1 MFNQHTEMRDQ
12 LQNRHDKMVNDV
24 NGFTNCRVE
33 LHGLDMT
40 RDVTGPSSKELLGQA
55 DIGMSREGDKSCM
68 CIIYNEGCSGG
79 RRRLAESEI
88 IVNTMENH
96 HGAKMIKIMNEFGS
110 TLGIDLNNVKGFF
123 LALKDSMVEL
133 QDSVDRI
140 AERLD
145 MEVIDPK
152 TNEAKSKKSK
162 KSKAMKDDGGE
173 EEVPDEESLF
183 NRNLHETG
191 VEGEEKASGNEEA
204 KRTAEAMELK
214 LDSVEKKMDSV
225 ENKMTGITIK
235 DEVELIKGKVD
246 KIEGKVDKI
255 EAKVQSMEGKVESME
270 SKVDKIEKSMEE
282 LKDMLSKLVMG
293 GGAAAV

>member
-12 LQNRHDKMVNDV
+12 LQNRHEKMVNDV

-33 LHGLDMT
+33 LQGLDMT

-55 DIGMSREGDKSCM
+55 DINMGRERDKSCM

-96 HGAKMIKIMNEFGS
+96 QGAMLMEE
-110 TLGIDLNNVKGFF
+110 LNASEEREINMENSF
-123 LALKDSMVEL
+123 LAMRDRMVEL

-140 AERLD
+140 AEKLD

-162 KSKAMKDDGGE
+162 KSKAIKDDGGE

-235 DEVELIKGKVD
+235 DEVKVMREEVREMKG
-246 KIEGKVDKI
+246 
-255 EAKVQSMEGKVESME
+255 
-270 SKVDKIEKSMEE
+270 KVDKIEKSMEE

-293 GGAAAV
+293 GGAAEE

>member
-12 LQNRHDKMVNDV
+12 LQNRHEKMVNDV

-33 LHGLDMT
+33 LQGLDMT
-40 RDVTGPSSKELLGQA
+40 RDPTGPSSKELLGQA
-55 DIGMSREGDKSCM
+55 DIGMREGDKSCM
-68 CIIYNEGCSGG
+68 CIIFNQGCSGG

-96 HGAKMIKIMNEFGS
+96 QGAMLMEE
-110 TLGIDLNNVKGFF
+110 LNASEEREINMENSF
-123 LALKDSMVEL
+123 LAMRDRMVEL

-140 AERLD
+140 AEKLD

-162 KSKAMKDDGGE
+162 KSKAIKDDGGE

-293 GGAAAV
+293 GGAASV

>member
-12 LQNRHDKMVNDV
+12 LQNRHEKMVNDV

-33 LHGLDMT
+33 LQGFDIT
-40 RDVTGPSSKELLGQA
+40 RDPTGPSQKELLEKA
-55 DIGMSREGDKSCM
+55 DIDRGRKGDKSCM
-68 CIIYNEGCSGG
+68 CIIFTQGCSSG

-96 HGAKMIKIMNEFGS
+96 QGAMLMEE
-110 TLGIDLNNVKGFF
+110 LNASEEREINMENSF
-123 LALKDSMVEL
+123 LAMRDRMVEL

-140 AERLD
+140 AEKLD

-162 KSKAMKDDGGE
+162 KSKAIKDDGGG

-191 VEGEEKASGNEEA
+191 FVGERVDNDEIKKTVEAIEV
-204 KRTAEAMELK
+204 K
-214 LDSVEKKMDSV
+214 LDAVQKKMDSV

-235 DEVELIKGKVD
+235 DEVKVMREEVREM
-246 KIEGKVDKI
+246 K
-255 EAKVQSMEGKVESME
+255 GKVESME

-293 GGAAAV
+293 GGAAEE

>member
-33 LHGLDMT
+33 LQGLVTT
-40 RDVTGPSSKELLGQA
+40 RDPTGPSQKELLGQA
-55 DIGMSREGDKSCM
+55 DIDRGRKGDKSCM
-68 CIIYNEGCSGG
+68 CIIFNQGCSSG

-96 HGAKMIKIMNEFGS
+96 QGAMLMEE
-110 TLGIDLNNVKGFF
+110 LNASEEREINMENTF
-123 LALKDSMVEL
+123 LAMRDRMVEL

-140 AERLD
+140 AEKLD

-152 TNEAKSKKSK
+152 MNEAKSKKSK
-162 KSKAMKDDGGE
+162 KSKAIKDDGGE

-191 VEGEEKASGNEEA
+191 FVGERVDNDEIKKTVEAIEV
-204 KRTAEAMELK
+204 K

-235 DEVELIKGKVD
+235 DEVKVMREEVREM
-246 KIEGKVDKI
+246 K
-255 EAKVQSMEGKVESME
+255 GKVESME

-293 GGAAAV
+293 GGAAGV

>member
-1 MFNQHTEMRDQ
+1 MENSFLAMRD
-12 LQNRHDKMVNDV
+12 R
-24 NGFTNCRVE
+24 
-33 LHGLDMT
+33 
-40 RDVTGPSSKELLGQA
+40 
-55 DIGMSREGDKSCM
+55 
-68 CIIYNEGCSGG
+68 
-79 RRRLAESEI
+79 
-88 IVNTMENH
+88 
-96 HGAKMIKIMNEFGS
+96 
-110 TLGIDLNNVKGFF
+110 
-123 LALKDSMVEL
+123 MVEL

-140 AERLD
+140 AEKLD

-152 TNEAKSKKSK
+152 MNAKSKKAK
-162 KSKAMKDDGGE
+162 KSKAIKDDGGG

-183 NRNLHETG
+183 NRNLHEAGFVGERVDNDEIKKT
-191 VEGEEKASGNEEA
+191 VEAIEV
-204 KRTAEAMELK
+204 K

-235 DEVELIKGKVD
+235 EEVELIKGKVD

>member
-12 LQNRHDKMVNDV
+12 LQNRHEKMVNDV

-33 LHGLDMT
+33 LQGLDMT

-55 DIGMSREGDKSCM
+55 DIDMGREGDKSCM
-68 CIIYNEGCSGG
+68 CIIFTQGCSSG

-96 HGAKMIKIMNEFGS
+96 QGAMLMEE
-110 TLGIDLNNVKGFF
+110 LNASEEREINMENSF
-123 LALKDSMVEL
+123 LAMRDRMVEL

-140 AERLD
+140 AEKLD

-162 KSKAMKDDGGE
+162 KSKAIKDDGGG

-191 VEGEEKASGNEEA
+191 FVGERVDNDEIKKTVEAIEV
-204 KRTAEAMELK
+204 K

-235 DEVELIKGKVD
+235 DEVKVMREEVREM
-246 KIEGKVDKI
+246 K
-255 EAKVQSMEGKVESME
+255 GKVESME

-293 GGAAAV
+293 GGAAEE

>member
-24 NGFTNCRVE
+24 KEYTNCRVE
-33 LHGLDMT
+33 LQGFDIT
-40 RDVTGPSSKELLGQA
+40 RDPTGPSQKELLEKA
-55 DIGMSREGDKSCM
+55 DIDRGRKGDKSCM
-68 CIIYNEGCSGG
+68 CIIFTQGCSSG

-96 HGAKMIKIMNEFGS
+96 QGAMLMEE
-110 TLGIDLNNVKGFF
+110 LNASEEREINMENSF
-123 LALKDSMVEL
+123 LAMRDRMVEL

-140 AERLD
+140 AEKLD

-191 VEGEEKASGNEEA
+191 FVGERVDNDMIK
-204 KRTAEAMELK
+204 KTVEAMEVK

-225 ENKMTGITIK
+225 ENKMTGIAMK
-235 DEVELIKGKVD
+235 DEVELIKGKV
-246 KIEGKVDKI
+246 
-255 EAKVQSMEGKVESME
+255 ESME
-270 SKVDKIEKSMEE
+270 RKVDKIEKSMEE

>member
-12 LQNRHDKMVNDV
+12 LQNRHEKMVNDV

-33 LHGLDMT
+33 LQGLDMT

-55 DIGMSREGDKSCM
+55 DIDRGRKGDKSCM
-68 CIIYNEGCSGG
+68 CIIFTQGCSSG

-96 HGAKMIKIMNEFGS
+96 QGAMLMEELNES
-110 TLGIDLNNVKGFF
+110 EEREINMENSF
-123 LALKDSMVEL
+123 LAMKDRMVEL

-140 AERLD
+140 AEKLD

-162 KSKAMKDDGGE
+162 KSKAIKDDGGG

-191 VEGEEKASGNEEA
+191 FVGERVDNDEIKKTVEAIEV
-204 KRTAEAMELK
+204 K

-225 ENKMTGITIK
+225 ENKMTGTEIK
-235 DEVELIKGKVD
+235 DEVELIKGKV
-246 KIEGKVDKI
+246 KSMEIKVDKI
-255 EAKVQSMEGKVESME
+255 EG
-270 SKVDKIEKSMEE
+270 KVDKIEKSMEE
-282 LKDMLSKLVMG
+282 LKDMV
-293 GGAAAV
+293 

>member
-12 LQNRHDKMVNDV
+12 LQNRHEKMVNDV

-33 LHGLDMT
+33 LQGLVTT
-40 RDVTGPSSKELLGQA
+40 RDPTGPSQKELLGQA
-55 DIGMSREGDKSCM
+55 DIDRGRKGDKSCM
-68 CIIYNEGCSGG
+68 CIIFNQGCSSG

-96 HGAKMIKIMNEFGS
+96 QGAMLMEELNES
-110 TLGIDLNNVKGFF
+110 EEREINMENSF
-123 LALKDSMVEL
+123 LAMKDRMVEL

-140 AERLD
+140 AEKLD

-183 NRNLHETG
+183 NRNLHEAGFVGERVDNDEIKKT
-191 VEGEEKASGNEEA
+191 VEAIEV
-204 KRTAEAMELK
+204 K

-235 DEVELIKGKVD
+235 DEVKVMREEVREM
-246 KIEGKVDKI
+246 KGKVDKI

-293 GGAAAV
+293 GGAAEE

>member
-12 LQNRHDKMVNDV
+12 LQNRHEKMVRDV

-33 LHGLDMT
+33 LQGLVTT
-40 RDVTGPSSKELLGQA
+40 RDPTGPSQKELLGQN
-55 DIGMSREGDKSCM
+55 DIDEGRKGDKSCM
-68 CIIYNEGCSGG
+68 CIIFKEGCSSG

-96 HGAKMIKIMNEFGS
+96 QGAMLMEE
-110 TLGIDLNNVKGFF
+110 LNASEEREINMENSF
-123 LALKDSMVEL
+123 LAMRDRMVEL

-152 TNEAKSKKSK
+152 MNEAKSKKSK
-162 KSKAMKDDGGE
+162 KSKAIKDDGGG

-191 VEGEEKASGNEEA
+191 VGGEEKASGTDEV
-204 KRTAEAMELK
+204 KRTVEAMELAIEVK

-225 ENKMTGITIK
+225 ENKMTGIAMK

-246 KIEGKVDKI
+246 KIE
-255 EAKVQSMEGKVESME
+255 E
-270 SKVDKIEKSMEE
+270 KVDKIEKSMEE